1 MTELCIYRTTNTV
14 LQNDLIIVV
23 FAKLSRQNK
32 EWEEHMVVNIKDII
46 IITYYLQILFPY
58 QSSSQ
63 PPPSA

>member
-32 EWEEHMVVNIKDII
+32 EWEEHMVVNIKDI
-46 IITYYLQILFPY
+46 YDIL
-58 QSSSQ
+58 
-63 PPPSA
+63 